1 MRCLIVDDSSVI
13 RKVTRRILER
23 MNAEVVEAENG
34 QEALEKV
41 SEQLPD
47 AIIVDWQMPVM
58 NGLEFLSALRQGGAT
73 ALKKPFIIYTTT
85 ENDPVDISRALAAGA
100 DEFVLKP
107 FTSEAIEAKF
117 YEAGIAN

>member
-23 MNAEVVEAENG
+23 MKADVDEAENG
-34 QEALEKV
+34 QAALEMI
-41 SEQLPD
+41 SQQLPD
-47 AIIVDWQMPVM
+47 AIIVDWHMPVM
-58 NGLEFLSALRQGGAT
+58 GGLEFLNALRQSGAT
-73 ALKKPFIIYTTT
+73 ATKKPFIIYTTT

-107 FTSEAIEAKF
+107 YTSEAIEAKF
-117 YEAGIAN
+117 YEAGITS